1 MSSVPY
7 WHICKGR
14 KQLPSVLQKPCFF
27 ETLGSYCFAWLS
39 SIPVIIPRKL
49 SYTLPPFIC
58 FGKAQS
64 NLLIYNL
71 DGLIVAPTEAVCPIV
86 ENQTPSCLL
95 SLKYLPQARSKT
107 ISSYRIVLIH
117 LYSQAHIIWQLALTI
132 ESIPIW
138 SRLKNSKEICAH
150 LMNTVSLSLSKPFTS
165 GFEVQILVWRRER
178 FISKLV
184 IFPSVVYS
192 CQHSDQ
198 KTLKDEEVAV
208 HHCSM
213 GQKIGYSNL
222 TEVVSHSSPGVWV
235 GQQFLLIYPQTRT

>member
-1 MSSVPY
+1 MEWGVVD
-7 WHICKGR
+7 CKTENIY
-14 KQLPSVLQKPCFF
+14 S
-27 ETLGSYCFAWLS
+27 
-39 SIPVIIPRKL
+39 
-49 SYTLPPFIC
+49 
-58 FGKAQS
+58 
-64 NLLIYNL
+64 YNL
-71 DGLIVAPTEAVCPIV
+71 TFYRKSCWPVFYFIFFF

-117 LYSQAHIIWQLALTI
+117 LYSQAHIICQLALTI

-198 KTLKDEEVAV
+198 KTLEDERWQFITAAWD
-208 HHCSM
+208 
-213 GQKIGYSNL
+213 KI
-222 TEVVSHSSPGVWV
+222 
-235 GQQFLLIYPQTRT
+235 